1 VGLVTHRTLLRLLA
15 QGRIA
20 AGNPIP
26 VSEIMHRELVTIGPD
41 TPTLEAIR
49 LMKEHKVGCLPV
61 VDDEDRLI
69 GIITERDF
77 LGMSAQLLE
86 EGLAKAD

>member
-1 VGLVTHRTLLRLLA
+1 
-15 QGRIA
+15 
-20 AGNPIP
+20 
-26 VSEIMHRELVTIGPD
+26 
-41 TPTLEAIR
+41 
-49 LMKEHKVGCLPV
+49 MKEHKVGCLPV